1 MMTKAHTNISQPT
14 LEATKEGNTTLKF
27 KVNGTLNAYTTAD
40 IWKHSLA
47 ELKKSNPKELILD
60 GSGIDYCDAS
70 GIAYISDLEIKQDE
84 SGGTFTVEGLSD
96 EINRLYKLFNPKDF
110 EEPQDSVSKEKDN
123 FVVTAGKFGY
133 DAWEELKTNITF
145 TGRVTVAL
153 IQAFLNPRKIRWK
166 DVLVT
171 SEKFGAN
178 ALFIIAL
185 VNFLVGLVIA
195 FQSAVPMKQYGAQIF
210 VADLLVIAYF
220 KELGPLMTAFVV
232 NGRSGSAFAAELGT
246 MKVNE
251 ELDALDTMGLDPVPF
266 LVVPKVIASVLML
279 PLLTVFGNLFGLIGG
294 LVVMFSLGFTFSTYM
309 NQLTYA
315 ATYGMLLAGLFK
327 TLFFAVIIAGVG
339 CLAGMRAAKGPSAV
353 GDAATKAVVVGIVL
367 MIVVDGIFGV
377 IYYILGI

>member
-1 MMTKAHTNISQPT
+1 MTKPHSTTSPPS
-14 LEATKEGNTTLKF
+14 LESITEDNNSLRLKI
-27 KVNGTLNAYTTAD
+27 KGTLNAYTTSK
-40 IWKHSLA
+40 IWNDSVTK
-47 ELKKSNPKELILD
+47 LKSSKPKQLVLD
-60 GSGIDYCDAS
+60 GSEIDYCDAS
-70 GIAYISDLEIKQDE
+70 GIAFIMDLQIRQEE
-84 SGGTFTVEGLSD
+84 SGGTYKVEGLSE
-96 EINRLYKLFNPKDF
+96 EINKLFILFNPKDF
-110 EEPQDSVSKEKDN
+110 EQPQSLDTKDSENIIES
-123 FVVTAGKFGY
+123 AGKFGY
-133 DAWEELKTNITF
+133 DAWEEIKTNITF
-145 TGRVTVAL
+145 TGQVTVAL
-153 IQAFLNPRKIRWK
+153 INALLRPDKIRWK
-166 DVLVT
+166 DVLIT
-171 SEKFGAN
+171 CEKFGAN

-251 ELDALDTMGLDPVPF
+251 ELDALDTMGLDSVPF
-266 LVVPKVIASVLML
+266 LVVPKVIASLLML
-279 PLLTVFGNLFGLIGG
+279 PLLTVFGNLFGLLGG
-294 LVVMFSLGFTFSTYM
+294 LVVMFSLGFTFETYL
-309 NQLTYA
+309 NQLTIA
-315 ATYGMLLAGLFK
+315 ATYGMLLSGLFK

>member
-1 MMTKAHTNISQPT
+1 MTKPHTTTTRPSLEIIKENNNT
-14 LEATKEGNTTLKF
+14 LRLKV
-27 KVNGTLNAYTTAD
+27 KGSLNAYTTAV
-40 IWKHSLA
+40 IWNDSLS
-47 ELKKSNPKELILD
+47 EFKKTNPKELILD
-60 GSGIDYCDAS
+60 GAGIDYCDAS
-70 GIAYISDLEIKQDE
+70 GIAFITDLRIKQDE
-84 SGGTFTVEGLSD
+84 AGGAYKVEGLSD
-96 EINRLYKLFNPKDF
+96 EINKLYKLFDPKDF
-110 EEPQDSVSKEKDN
+110 EKPEEIESKVSENKIEA
-123 FVVTAGKFGY
+123 AGRLGY
-133 DAWEELKTNITF
+133 AAWEELKINIVF

-153 IQAFLNPRKIRWK
+153 FQALLRPDKIRWR
-166 DVLVT
+166 DVFVT

-266 LVVPKVIASVLML
+266 LVVPKVIASVAML

-294 LVVMFSLGFTFSTYM
+294 LVVMFSLGFTFSTYI
-309 NQLTYA
+309 NQLTIA

-367 MIVVDGIFGV
+367 MILVDGLFGV

>member
-1 MMTKAHTNISQPT
+1 MTKAHSTTTPPSLQTIT
-14 LEATKEGNTTLKF
+14 EDDGGLRLKIKGN
-27 KVNGTLNAYTTAD
+27 LNAYTTSKIWAD
-40 IWKHSLA
+40 SLTA
-47 ELKKSNPKELILD
+47 IKTAKPTQLIVD
-60 GSGIDYCDAS
+60 GSEIDYCDTV
-70 GIAYISDLEIKQDE
+70 GIAYFTNLQIHQEQQ
-84 SGGTFTVEGLSD
+84 GGNFKVEGLSD
-96 EINRLYKLFNPKDF
+96 EINKLYKLFDAEQLK
-110 EEPQDSVSKEKDN
+110 EPEDSELTQSVNKIEA
-123 FVVTAGKFGY
+123 AGKWGY
-133 DAWEELKTNITF
+133 QAWEEIQVNIIF

-153 IQAFLNPRKIRWK
+153 IKAMLRPDKIRWK
-166 DVLVT
+166 DVFIT
-171 SEKFGAN
+171 CEKFGAN

-266 LVVPKVIASVLML
+266 LVVPKVIASLLML
-279 PLLTVFGNLFGLIGG
+279 PLLTVFGNLFGLLGG
-294 LVVMFSLGFTFSTYM
+294 LVVMFSLGFTLDTYL
-309 NQLTYA
+309 NQLTIA
-315 ATYGMLLAGLFK
+315 ATYGMLISGLFK

-367 MIVVDGIFGV
+367 MIVVDGVFGV

>member
-1 MMTKAHTNISQPT
+1 MTNPHANISQPT
-14 LEATKEGNTTLKF
+14 FESFQENNSTLKLTV
-27 KVNGTLNAYTTAD
+27 KGSLNAYTTAD
-40 IWKHSLA
+40 IWKNSLSV
-47 ELKKSNPKELILD
+47 LKKSNPKELILD

-70 GIAYISDLEIKQDE
+70 GIAFITDLGIKQDE
-84 SGGTFTVEGLSD
+84 SGGTFKVEGLSD
-96 EINRLYKLFNPKDF
+96 DIKKLYKLFNPKDF
-110 EEPQDSVSKEKDN
+110 EEPEEADSKDKDN
-123 FVVTAGKFGY
+123 FIVRFGKAGF
-133 DAWEELKTNITF
+133 DAWEELKVNIIF

-153 IQAFLNPRKIRWK
+153 IQAILSPRKIRWK
-166 DVLVT
+166 DVLIT

-279 PLLTVFGNLFGLIGG
+279 PLLTVFGNLFGLLGG

-315 ATYGMLLAGLFK
+315 ATYGMLLSGLFK

-339 CLAGMRAAKGPSAV
+339 CLAGIRAAKGPSAV

>member
-1 MMTKAHTNISQPT
+1 MTKPHANIAQPT
-14 LEATKEGNTTLKF
+14 VESVKENNNSLRLTVKGS
-27 KVNGTLNAYTTAD
+27 LNAYTTAD
-40 IWKHSLA
+40 IWKKSLA
-47 ELKKSNPKELILD
+47 ELKKLNPKELILD

-70 GIAYISDLEIKQDE
+70 GIAFITDLGIKQDE
-84 SGGTFTVEGLSD
+84 SGGTYKIEGLSD
-96 EINRLYKLFNPKDF
+96 DINKLYKLFNPKDF
-110 EEPQDSVSKEKDN
+110 EEPEQTDTKDKDN
-123 FVVTAGKFGY
+123 FIVTAGKSGY
-133 DAWEELKTNITF
+133 AAWEEVKTNITF
-145 TGRVTVAL
+145 TGQVTVAL
-153 IQAFLNPRKIRWK
+153 IKALLNPLKIRWK
-166 DVLVT
+166 DVFIT
-171 SEKFGAN
+171 CEKFGAN

-251 ELDALDTMGLDPVPF
+251 ELDALDTMGMDPVPF

-279 PLLTVFGNLFGLIGG
+279 PLLTVFGNLFGLLGG
-294 LVVMFSLGFTFSTYM
+294 MVVMFSLGFTFNTYI

-315 ATYGMLLAGLFK
+315 ATYAMLLSGLFK

-353 GDAATKAVVVGIVL
+353 GDAATKAVVVGIIL

>member
-1 MMTKAHTNISQPT
+1 MTNPHSHINTPSLESIKEDGST
-14 LEATKEGNTTLKF
+14 LRLKI
-27 KVNGTLNAYTTAD
+27 KGSLNAFTTAS
-40 IWKHSLA
+40 IWKESIS
-47 ELKKSNPKELILD
+47 ELKKSTPRMLILD
-60 GSGIDYCDAS
+60 GSEIDYCDAS
-70 GIAYISDLEIKQDE
+70 GIAYITDLRIRQDE
-84 SGGTFTVEGLSD
+84 SGGSYKVQGLSED
-96 EINRLYKLFNPKDF
+96 IEKLYKLFDPKDF
-110 EEPQDSVSKEKDN
+110 EQPQDEDAEIKENEVEK
-123 FVVTAGKFGY
+123 AGRFGY
-133 DAWEELKTNITF
+133 AAWEEIKINIIF

-153 IQAFLNPRKIRWK
+153 IKAILNPAKIRWR
-166 DVLVT
+166 DVFVT
-171 SEKFGAN
+171 AEKFGAN

-195 FQSAVPMKQYGAQIF
+195 FQSAIPMKTYGAQIF

-266 LVVPKVIASVLML
+266 LVVPKVIASIFML

-294 LVVMFSLGFTFSTYM
+294 MVVMFSLGFTFQTYL
-309 NQLTYA
+309 NQLTTA
-315 ATYGMLLAGLFK
+315 ATYGMLIAGLFK

-339 CLAGMRAAKGPSAV
+339 CLAGMRASKGPSAV
-353 GDAATKAVVVGIVL
+353 GDAATKAVVAGIVL

-377 IYYILGI
+377 IYYILGV

>member
-1 MMTKAHTNISQPT
+1 MNKTDKTSSLPSLQALKEDNNT
-14 LEATKEGNTTLKF
+14 LRLKI
-27 KVNGTLNAYTTAD
+27 KGTLDAYTTCK
-40 IWKHSLA
+40 IWNDSLVA
-47 ELKKSNPKELILD
+47 LKNTKPKELIVD
-60 GSGIDYCDAS
+60 GAEIDYCDAS
-70 GIAYISDLEIKQDE
+70 GIALIVNLQLRQEE
-84 SGGTFTVEGLSD
+84 SGGSYKVEGLSD
-96 EINRLYKLFNPKDF
+96 ETNKLYKLFDPKDF
-110 EEPQDSVSKEKDN
+110 EEPIKSETTSSENKIEV
-123 FVVTAGKFGY
+123 AGKWGY
-133 DAWEELKTNITF
+133 QAWEEIQVNIIF

-153 IQAFLNPRKIRWK
+153 TKAMLRPDKIRWK
-166 DVLVT
+166 DVLIT
-171 SEKFGAN
+171 CEKFGAN

-266 LVVPKVIASVLML
+266 LVVPKVIASLLML
-279 PLLTVFGNLFGLIGG
+279 PLLTVFGNLFGLLGG
-294 LVVMFSLGFTFSTYM
+294 LVVMFSLGFTLETYL
-309 NQLTYA
+309 NQLTIA
-315 ATYGMLLAGLFK
+315 ATYGMLLSGLFK

-353 GDAATKAVVVGIVL
+353 GDAATKAVVAGIVL

>member
-1 MMTKAHTNISQPT
+1 MTKADKTSSLPSLQALTEDNNT
-14 LEATKEGNTTLKF
+14 LRLKI
-27 KVNGTLNAYTTAD
+27 KGTLDAYTTGK
-40 IWKHSLA
+40 IWNDSLLA
-47 ELKKSNPKELILD
+47 IKNTKPKELIVD
-60 GSGIDYCDAS
+60 GAEIDYCDAS
-70 GIAYISDLEIKQDE
+70 GIALLVNLQLRQEK
-84 SGGTFTVEGLSD
+84 SGGSYKVEGLSED
-96 EINRLYKLFNPKDF
+96 INKLYKLFDSADF
-110 EEPQDSVSKEKDN
+110 KPSEKIDYLYSDN
-123 FVVTAGKFGY
+123 KIEAAGKFSY
-133 DAWEELKTNITF
+133 QVWEEIKIYIIF
-145 TGRVTVAL
+145 TGRVTEAL
-153 IQAFLNPRKIRWK
+153 IKAILNPSKIRWRE
-166 DVLVT
+166 VFVT
-171 SEKFGAN
+171 SEKFGVN

-195 FQSAVPMKQYGAQIF
+195 FQSAVPMKQYGAQLF

-266 LVVPKVIASVLML
+266 LVVPKVIASLIML
-279 PLLTVFGNLFGLIGG
+279 PILTVFGNLFGLIGG
-294 LVVMFSLGFTFSTYM
+294 LVVMFSLGFTFTTYL
-309 NQLTYA
+309 NQLATA
-315 ATYGMLLAGLFK
+315 ATYGMLLSGLFK

-339 CLAGMRAAKGPSAV
+339 CLSGMRASKGPSAV

>member
-1 MMTKAHTNISQPT
+1 MTKPHSTTSPPSLQTITEDNS
-14 LEATKEGNTTLKF
+14 TLKL
-27 KVNGTLNAYTTAD
+27 KIKGALNAYTTSK
-40 IWKHSLA
+40 IWTDSLTA
-47 ELKKSNPKELILD
+47 IKTAKPSQLVVD
-60 GSGIDYCDAS
+60 GSEIDYCDTA
-70 GIAYISDLEIKQDE
+70 GIAFFTNLQIRQEQL
-84 SGGTFTVEGLSD
+84 GGNFKVEGLSD
-96 EINRLYKLFNPKDF
+96 EINKLYKLFDAEQLK
-110 EEPQDSVSKEKDN
+110 EPDVSDSIHTENKIEA
-123 FVVTAGKFGY
+123 AGRWGY
-133 DAWEELKTNITF
+133 EAWEEIQVNIIF

-153 IQAFLNPRKIRWK
+153 IKAILRPDKIRWK
-166 DVLVT
+166 DVFIT
-171 SEKFGAN
+171 CEKFGAN

-266 LVVPKVIASVLML
+266 LVVPKVIASLLML
-279 PLLTVFGNLFGLIGG
+279 PLLTVFGNLFGLLGG
-294 LVVMFSLGFTFSTYM
+294 LVVMFSLGFTLETYL
-309 NQLTYA
+309 NQLTIA
-315 ATYGMLLAGLFK
+315 ATYGMLISGLFK

-353 GDAATKAVVVGIVL
+353 GDAATRAVVVGIVL

>member
-1 MMTKAHTNISQPT
+1 MTKAHSNTSPPS
-14 LEATKEGNTTLKF
+14 LESITEDNNSLRLKI
-27 KVNGTLNAYTTAD
+27 KGTLNAYTTAK
-40 IWKHSLA
+40 IWKDSLA
-47 ELKKSNPKELILD
+47 ALKTTKPRQLVVD
-60 GSGIDYCDAS
+60 GSEIDYCDAS
-70 GIAYISDLEIKQDE
+70 GIAFITDLQIQQEE
-84 SGGTFTVEGLSD
+84 SGGTYKVEGLSED
-96 EINRLYKLFNPKDF
+96 INKLFKLFDAKDF
-110 EEPQDSVSKEKDN
+110 EEPEPITTDKDN
-123 FVVTAGKFGY
+123 FVITAGKFG
-133 DAWEELKTNITF
+133 DSAWEELKVNIIF

-153 IQAFLNPRKIRWK
+153 INALLRPDKIRWK
-166 DVLVT
+166 DVLIT
-171 SEKFGAN
+171 CEKFGAN

-251 ELDALDTMGLDPVPF
+251 ELDALDTMGLDSVPF
-266 LVVPKVIASVLML
+266 LVVPKVIASLLML
-279 PLLTVFGNLFGLIGG
+279 PLLTVFGNLFGLLGG
-294 LVVMFSLGFTFSTYM
+294 LVVMFSLGFTLETYL
-309 NQLTYA
+309 NQLTIA
-315 ATYGMLLAGLFK
+315 ATYGMLLSGLFK

-339 CLAGMRAAKGPSAV
+339 CLSGMRASKGPSAV

>member
-1 MMTKAHTNISQPT
+1 MTKPHTNTTRPS
-14 LEATKEGNTTLKF
+14 LETIKENNNTIRL
-27 KVNGTLNAYTTAD
+27 KVNGSLNAYTTAD
-40 IWKHSLA
+40 IWKKSLD
-47 ELKKSNPKELILD
+47 ELKKSKPTELILD
-60 GSGIDYCDAS
+60 GAGIDYCDAS
-70 GIAYISDLEIKQDE
+70 GIAFITDLGIKQDE
-84 SGGTFTVEGLSD
+84 AGGTYTVEGLSD
-96 EINRLYKLFNPKDF
+96 DINKLYKLFNPKDF
-110 EEPQDSVSKEKDN
+110 EEPEQADSKDKDN
-123 FVVTAGKFGY
+123 FIVSIGKTGHE
-133 DAWEELKTNITF
+133 AWEEIKVNIIF
-145 TGRVTVAL
+145 TGRVTVAM
-153 IQAFLNPRKIRWK
+153 IQAMLRPDKIRWK
-166 DVLVT
+166 DVFIT

-266 LVVPKVIASVLML
+266 LVVPKVIASLLML
-279 PLLTVFGNLFGLIGG
+279 PLLTVFGNLFGLLGG
-294 LVVMFSLGFTFSTYM
+294 LVVMFSLGFTFETYL
-309 NQLTYA
+309 NQLTIA
-315 ATYGMLLAGLFK
+315 ATYGMLISGLFK

-367 MIVVDGIFGV
+367 MIIVDGLFGV

>member
-1 MMTKAHTNISQPT
+1 MNKTDKTSSPPSLQALTEDNNT
-14 LEATKEGNTTLKF
+14 LRLKI
-27 KVNGTLNAYTTAD
+27 KGTLDAYTTGK
-40 IWKHSLA
+40 IWNDSLLAVKNTKPKDLIVDGA
-47 ELKKSNPKELILD
+47 E
-60 GSGIDYCDAS
+60 IDYCDAS
-70 GIAYISDLEIKQDE
+70 GIALLVNLQLRQEK
-84 SGGTFTVEGLSD
+84 SGGTYKVEGLSE
-96 EINRLYKLFNPKDF
+96 EINKLYNLFDPADF
-110 EEPQDSVSKEKDN
+110 KPSEKNDYLYSDN
-123 FVVTAGKFGY
+123 KIEAAGKFSY
-133 DAWEELKTNITF
+133 QVWEEIKIYIIF

-153 IQAFLNPRKIRWK
+153 VKAILNPSKIRWRE
-166 DVLVT
+166 VLIT

-195 FQSAVPMKQYGAQIF
+195 FQSAVPMKAYGAQIF

-266 LVVPKVIASVLML
+266 LVVPKVIASLIML
-279 PLLTVFGNLFGLIGG
+279 PILTVFGNLFGLIGG
-294 LVVMFSLGFTFSTYM
+294 LVVMFSLGFTFTTYL
-309 NQLTYA
+309 NQLITA
-315 ATYGMLLAGLFK
+315 ATYGMLLSGLFK

-339 CLAGMRAAKGPSAV
+339 CLAGMRASKGPSAV

>member
-1 MMTKAHTNISQPT
+1 MNKADKTSSLPS
-14 LEATKEGNTTLKF
+14 LEALTEDNNTLRLKI
-27 KVNGTLNAYTTAD
+27 KGTLDAYTTGK
-40 IWKHSLA
+40 IWNDSLLA
-47 ELKKSNPKELILD
+47 LKNTKPKELIVD
-60 GSGIDYCDAS
+60 GVGIDYSDAS
-70 GIAYISDLEIKQDE
+70 GIALFVNLQIRQER
-84 SGGTFTVEGLSD
+84 SGGTYKVEGLSD
-96 EINRLYKLFNPKDF
+96 EINKLYKLFDPEDF
-110 EEPQDSVSKEKDN
+110 KPSEKNDYLYSDN
-123 FVVTAGKFGY
+123 KIEAAGRWGY
-133 DAWEELKTNITF
+133 QAWEEIKINIIF
-145 TGRVTVAL
+145 TGHVTVAL
-153 IQAFLNPRKIRWK
+153 INALLHPNKIRWRE
-166 DVLVT
+166 VFVT

-195 FQSAVPMKQYGAQIF
+195 FQSAIPMKQYGAQIF
-210 VADLLVIAYF
+210 VADLLVISYF

-266 LVVPKVIASVLML
+266 LVVPKVIASVIML
-279 PLLTVFGNLFGLIGG
+279 PILTVFGNLFGLIGG
-294 LVVMFSLGFTFSTYM
+294 LVVMFSLGFTFSTYL
-309 NQLTYA
+309 NQLTIA
-315 ATYGMLLAGLFK
+315 ATYEMLLAGLFK

-339 CLAGMRAAKGPSAV
+339 CLAGMRASKGPSAV